1 MLSLKALSPRRWSW
15 LVLCAALFALV
26 TSEAVNPGVA
36 RADEEAGAEEA
47 AAEPAEGE
55 AAPAAPAQKKNF
67 LAYVAEASGIFGLF
81 ILIASFI
88 MVALIA
94 MNLLQVRRDNM
105 IPPDFIEAFEERL
118 TNKDYQG
125 AYEIAKNDESYLAKV
140 LAAGLS
146 KLNKG
151 YSEAVQ
157 GMQEV
162 GEEQNMALEHRLGWL
177 AMIATVSPMLGLMG
191 TVQGMI
197 MSFEVIAQSTTAPK
211 PNELA
216 MGISTALYTTIEGL
230 IVAIPAMI
238 FYGFLRNRVARYTLE
253 VGRVSESLMSR
264 FSAVG
269 KKSPGG
275 AAAPA
280 PAAPEKQ

>member
-1 MLSLKALSPRRWSW
+1 MLSLKSLSARRWSW
-15 LVLCAALFALV
+15 LVLCAALFATLSTQLV
-26 TSEAVNPGVA
+26 APSTV
-36 RADEEAGAEEA
+36 RADEEAAEEA
-47 AAEPAEGE
+47 PAEEAGDAA
-55 AAPAAPAQKKNF
+55 AAPGPVKKKNF
-67 LAYVAEASGIFGLF
+67 LVHTAEASGVFGLL
-81 ILIASFI
+81 ILITSFL
-88 MVALIA
+88 MVALVA

-105 IPPDFIEAFEERL
+105 IPPDFVEAFEERL

-125 AYEIAKNDESYLAKV
+125 AYEIAKNDDSYLAKV

-151 YSEAVQ
+151 YNEAIE

-162 GEEQNMALEHRLGWL
+162 GEEQNMTLEHRLGWL
-177 AMIATVSPMLGLMG
+177 AMIATVAPMLGLMG

-197 MSFEVIAQSTTAPK
+197 MSFEVIANSPTAPK
-211 PNELA
+211 PSELA
-216 MGISTALYTTIEGL
+216 FGISTALYTTIEGL

-269 KKSPGG
+269 KKGGG
-275 AAAPA
+275 APAPA